1 MIAERAL
8 APLELTL
15 IISVWLIKRKRIWYM
30 LSYIEA
36 ILKPA
41 LVIPNDN
48 SFRFNHILG
57 IHYSPRECPCY
68 LDHPTKKHDFR

>member
-1 MIAERAL
+1 MIAERAP

-41 LVIPNDN
+41 LGIPNDN
-48 SFRFNHILG
+48 SFRFNHN
-57 IHYSPRECPCY
+57 
-68 LDHPTKKHDFR
+68 